1 MAAVIAA
8 AGAEEDE
15 EEEPAAAIDP
25 RAWGVVAS
33 RVAAVFAAAATDDDD
48 DDDELPVDVHIGDA
62 AKAASPAMTN
72 TTAPGSAVPSERFVG
87 EASEAGEASDDELA
101 HRPARRAFSG
111 LLSARATVPEDRA
124 KISALQGVLAGVFA
138 EASAAE

>member
-1 MAAVIAA
+1 MAVVGRRLPTA
-8 AGAEEDE
+8 DRLRL
-15 EEEPAAAIDP
+15 PPPP
-25 RAWGVVAS
+25 R
-33 RVAAVFAAAATDDDD
+33 
-48 DDDELPVDVHIGDA
+48 P
-62 AKAASPAMTN
+62 
-72 TTAPGSAVPSERFVG
+72 
-87 EASEAGEASDDELA
+87 EASDDELA